1 MKRIQGGFQGAFPKR
16 GGTIAVEMVIIL
28 PILMFLLAGAYNLA
42 RLIHFKQKVVMA
54 ARVGAEAAVTP
65 PMNDGRRALM
75 FPFDAND
82 FFGKQRAEQA
92 VRVFLQQSGMD
103 PNRANVIVYAMPY
116 GWWAGKDTTIPNS
129 RRGPVKWNVAPPGR
143 RPIKTEGY
151 TGEGVI
157 HPFLYKVGDIFDII
171 QEGNG
176 PADESNA
183 HAKPFVNIGYFE
195 GPAACACHKAEG
207 EGPTVIDANQGL
219 WFDNYDFRPHAW
231 IIGVRVEYDY
241 EWPWMVR
248 ALYAAASVL
257 AGNPVP
263 DWDIRLKG
271 TAAFPVPMSLPEI
284 IAMHEH
290 LREGFNPLKFVR

>member
-1 MKRIQGGFQGAFPKR
+1 MKRMGRVRALK

-28 PILMFLLAGAYNLA
+28 PILMFLLAGAFNLA

-65 PMNDGRRALM
+65 PFNDARRALM

-92 VRVFLQQSGMD
+92 VRTFLQQNGMD
-103 PNRANVIVYAMPY
+103 PSRAQVIVYTMPY
-116 GWWAGKDTTIPNS
+116 GWWAGEDTTIPNW
-129 RRGPVKWNVAPPGR
+129 RRGPVQWNVAPPGQR
-143 RPIKTEGY
+143 AIEMQGY

-157 HPFLYKVGDIFDII
+157 HPFLYKPQDLWDII
-171 QEGNG
+171 NEGDG
-176 PADESNA
+176 PADEGNG
-183 HAKPFVNIGYFE
+183 HAKPFVNIGYFA
-195 GPAACACHKAEG
+195 GPAECACHRAEG
-207 EGPTVIDANQGL
+207 EGPNDIDAIGRLQFEG
-219 WFDNYDFRPHAW
+219 YDFRPHAW
-231 IIGVRVEYDY
+231 MIGVRVEYSY

-263 DWDIRLKG
+263 DWDLRLKG
-271 TAAFPVPMSLPEI
+271 HAAFPVPMSLPEI
-284 IAMHEH
+284 IAVHEH
-290 LREGFNPLKFVR
+290 LREGFNPLKFVQW